1 MATLEEL
8 TGKIRAGVG
17 ENSGLNKTLK
27 FDFGEDGKIY
37 VDGKSAP
44 NTVSNEDLPADCT
57 VSVKFNDFIAM
68 AEGKLDAM
76 MAFMQGK
83 MRVQGDMTVAQKLTP
98 ILKKLQ

>member
-1 MATLEEL
+1 MATLDEL
-8 TGKIRAGVG
+8 TGKIREGVG
-17 ENSGLNKTLK
+17 DNSGLNKTLK
-27 FDFGEDGKIY
+27 FDFGDDGKIY
-37 VDGKSAP
+37 IDGKSSP

-57 VSVKFNDFIAM
+57 VAVKFNDFIAIS
-68 AEGKLDAM
+68 EGKLDSM

>member
-8 TGKIRAGVG
+8 TGKIREGVG
-17 ENSGLNKTLK
+17 EDSGLKKTLK
-27 FDFGEDGKIY
+27 FDFGADGKIY
-37 VDGKSAP
+37 IDGVAVP

-57 VSVKFNDFIAM
+57 VAVKFSDFIAM
-68 AEGKLDAM
+68 SEGKLDAM

>member
-8 TGKIRAGVG
+8 TGKIREGVG
-17 ENSGLNKTLK
+17 EDSGLKKTLK
-27 FDFGEDGKIY
+27 FDFGDEGKIFI
-37 VDGKSAP
+37 DGVSVP
-44 NTVSNEDLPADCT
+44 NTVSNDDNPADCT
-57 VSVKFNDFIAM
+57 VAVKFNDFILM
-68 AEGKLDAM
+68 SEGKLDSM